1 MNWSEL
7 VYFFFNYVCGDVRF
21 FFEDV
26 KLLGEIYLRRVS
38 LGKDFRV
45 VEVYGFFFF
54 LDLI

>member
-54 LDLI
+54 